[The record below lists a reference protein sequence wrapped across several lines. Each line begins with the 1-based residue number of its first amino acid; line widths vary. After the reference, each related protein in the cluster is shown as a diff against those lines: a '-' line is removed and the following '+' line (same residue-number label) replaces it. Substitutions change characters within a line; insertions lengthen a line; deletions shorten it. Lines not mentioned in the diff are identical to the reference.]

1 MNMFSAKSKDVY
13 YQLVITILVIVSCFA
28 FSQLVSLFIS
38 ETFSPGLFHRIG
50 ELKPDNKFEIN
61 IIKILQLLSSSL
73 TFILPSII
81 LAYLFGNKIL
91 SYLKINRTPGILY
104 YIIIPVFMFA
114 IMPALNLIIM
124 WNESIVLPSALKS
137 LEHSL
142 KAMEESSRN
151 MTMLVISGKSTGD
164 FIFSLIVVAVIPAIG
179 EELLFRGVI
188 QQQLNQTFKN
198 IHLAVFLSSF
208 IFSAIHFQ
216 FYGFIPRLLLGMI
229 FGYMFYYSKS
239 LWPAIFAHF
248 FNNAGALIA
257 FTVSGSQNPEINNF
271 GTNSGDIIYLMLGL
285 VVAYFCSKILFR
297 KEAAF

>member
-1 MNMFSAKSKDVY
+1 MFSAKSKDVY

-38 ETFSPGLFHRIG
+38 ETFSPGLFKRIG
-50 ELKPDNKFEIN
+50 ELNNENKFEIN
-61 IIKILQLLSSSL
+61 LIKILQLLSSSF

-81 LAYLFGNKIL
+81 LAYLFGNKIS

-114 IMPALNLIIM
+114 IMPALNLIII

-137 LEHSL
+137 LEQSL

-151 MTMLVISGKSTGD
+151 MTMLVISCKSTGD
-164 FIFSLIVVAVIPAIG
+164 FIFSLIVVAIIPAFG
-179 EELLFRGVI
+179 EELLFRGII
-188 QQQLNQTFKN
+188 QQKLNHLFNN

-216 FYGFIPRLLLGMI
+216 FYGFIPRMLLGMI

-239 LWPAIFAHF
+239 IWPAIFAHF
-248 FNNAGALIA
+248 MNNAAALIA
-257 FTVSGSQNPEINNF
+257 YIVSGSQNPEINNF
-271 GTNSGDIIYLMLGL
+271 GTNRGDFIYLVLGL

-297 KEAAF
+297 KDLSFN